1 LGVFA
6 IVFNIIKKNMVNT
19 VNWGRIALSVGTGL
33 VGFVVTKRY
42 ITTNKIG
49 QAVGLAAGGTLGYVV
64 YTKIFK

>member
-1 LGVFA
+1 
-6 IVFNIIKKNMVNT
+6 MVNT